1 MTDKNKIYYWCPF
14 INNVAT
20 IKAVYN
26 SAMSLKINSKN
37 KFEGIILDVF
47 GEWEKSKFFNQEKI
61 KFFKL
66 NNSTIIKSMFSQGF
80 VFSRLKYLLIFFSIL
95 HSLILLFSN
104 LNCSPSPIITR
115 LIDLFFLISSLNV
128 SIKKIKFF
136 CTVNLPIAKKK
147 FLFLSSFSSIDFFFN
162 FFLIS
167 LVEILVSF
175 YSIIFLSSTN
185 FKVLK

>member
-47 GEWEKSKFFNQEKI
+47 GERKKSKFFDQENV

-66 NNSTIIKSMFSQGF
+66 NNSKIIKSMFSHGF
-80 VFSRLKYLLIFFSIL
+80 IFSRLKYLLIF
-95 HSLILLFSN
+95 
-104 LNCSPSPIITR
+104 
-115 LIDLFFLISSLNV
+115 LISY
-128 SIKKIKFF
+128 
-136 CTVNLPIAKKK
+136 LPLKK
-147 FLFLSSFSSIDFFFN
+147 FLEKKNQSFWLFI
-162 FFLIS
+162 
-167 LVEILVSF
+167 
-175 YSIIFLSSTN
+175 
-185 FKVLK
+185 